1 MTSDIDT
8 IRYTPAADST
18 AVPPLSL
25 AAQFGN
31 LLFVSGTPGYDA
43 QRKLAADFAS
53 QFEQAVANLRDILR
67 RAGAD
72 PHRLLKVNMLLTRLE
87 DVAEMNRLYAV
98 AFGPAPYPARTTCVV
113 RSLPDPAMLLE
124 IEAVAVAS
132 IAAAEPG
139 IDGAT

>member
-1 MTSDIDT
+1 MTTDT
-8 IRYTPAADST
+8 DAIRHIPAADGA

-43 QRKLAADFAS
+43 DRKLAPDFEA
-53 QFEQAVANLRDILR
+53 QFHQAVANVRDILQR
-67 RAGAD
+67 GGSDMR
-72 PHRLLKVNMLLTRLE
+72 RLLKVNMLLTRLE
-87 DVAEMNRLYAV
+87 DVAEMNRLYAT

-113 RSLPDPAMLLE
+113 KSLPDPAMLLE

-132 IAAAEPG
+132 TRAG
-139 IDGAT
+139 